1 MGVAGGWLREQR
13 AEEVVHGWGSGT
25 HSLRRGG
32 NETAAGPGLEAAP
45 AAGRLS
51 CKSGWQTAAGRRPA
65 RRDPGPLL
73 GRFVG
78 HLDLQAAL
86 PTCVLWSLHF
96 CGAGGCVLSDF
107 LHTFGW
113 LTSQQCSVPPSFPRC
128 ARCVSVLLPPE
139 PTQGPLR
146 QAASFQVSLLPQ
158 ELVISGASHVPGK
171 KKNNNK
177 LHISGDSCDTQGNGE
192 LRVHGLGLM
201 LVHTSGDGSPAP
213 LAMWLPQAGIYFG
226 RSTCVAGMSWCR

>member
-1 MGVAGGWLREQR
+1 MLSAGFPSCQRCGQARGSQDANKQPGGRSGIPISPWLTRACSCGRCRRVAPEQR

-51 CKSGWQTAAGRRPA
+51 CKSGQQTAAGRRSA
-65 RRDPGPLL
+65 CRDPGPLL
-73 GRFVG
+73 GHFVG

-96 CGAGGCVLSDF
+96 CGASGCVLSDF
-107 LHTFGW
+107 SHTFGW

-158 ELVISGASHVPGK
+158 ELVISGASRVPGK
-171 KKNNNK
+171 KKNQQ
-177 LHISGDSCDTQGNGE
+177 T
-192 LRVHGLGLM
+192 
-201 LVHTSGDGSPAP
+201 A
-213 LAMWLPQAGIYFG
+213 YF
-226 RSTCVAGMSWCR
+226 W